1 MGAIGGIINLNN
13 KMNYKNSLYTMMD
26 KLSICKLDK
35 IDFIEDKNL
44 FMICGLNYITPES
57 LNENLPLV
65 DNKKNLMITCDAI
78 IDNRK
83 ELLEIF
89 NIDKNMWG
97 KITDTD
103 LILLSYEKWGNDCP
117 KYLVGDFAFVI
128 YDKNLNRIFCAR
140 DHVGKR
146 TLYYSLDSGNFIFCT
161 LMNPILATLDKKVEL
176 NERWTTDFLALW
188 GVHHQT
194 EAEETIYNQIYQVP
208 PGSTLEVDNIDTK
221 VRKYWNPLND
231 VKPLKLSSEKEY
243 IEKFLEIYTE
253 AVNCRLRSCKE
264 VGVLLSGGLDSGSV
278 ACLAARE
285 LEKKH
290 KRLKAFSFI
299 PATGYIDDTPRYQI
313 ADEREYI
320 EEILKIHKNIDE
332 TYMNCDGKDAV
343 SDIEDFISTFE
354 QPYKI
359 VENINWINES
369 CKIASEQGVSILLD
383 GQYGN
388 STISFGDF
396 FIHAKTLF
404 KEGKLIKLSKE
415 IDKASKYHNFPK
427 KKLIKDTMEYILP
440 DKINNY
446 IHREE
451 IKKKD
456 RFNECPIKKELVKKW
471 DVEKR
476 FENLEFN
483 SVSIHNHDLNSIR
496 MKMIDDSVFSHVGE
510 IETKLSLKYGVIK
523 RDPTRD
529 KRIIEFCLSLPTEMF
544 VDGGMERALV
554 RKSMKGILP
563 EKIRLNSSV
572 RGKQSADWI
581 YRITP
586 KWKQIKK
593 ELENMLNNDES
604 IISYIDIDKLKN
616 TLEILDIDN
625 LNEHKNEVRMLLVT
639 LVFSKFLQLFEDKY
653 YLLGG
658 MYYGKKTM
666 E

>member
-1 MGAIGGIINLNN
+1 MGAIGGLINLNN
-13 KMNYKNSLYTMMD
+13 KINSKDSLSNMID

-35 IDFIEDKNL
+35 IDFIEDENL
-44 FMICGLNYITPES
+44 FMICGLNYITQES

-65 DNKKNLMITCDAI
+65 DSKKSLIITCDAI
-78 IDNRK
+78 IDNRE
-83 ELLEIF
+83 ELLESF
-89 NIDKNMWG
+89 NISKDKWS
-97 KITDTD
+97 KITDSY
-103 LILLSYEKWGNDCP
+103 LILKSYEKWGNNCP

-146 TLYYSLDSGNFIFCT
+146 TLYYSLDNNFIFCT
-161 LMNPILATLDKKVEL
+161 LINPILANIDKKIQL

-194 EAEETIYNQIYQVP
+194 EAKETIYEGIYQVP
-208 PGSTLEVDNIDTK
+208 PGSTLELDNTGTK
-221 VRKYWNPLND
+221 VRKYWNPSKD

-243 IEKFLEIYTE
+243 LEKFLEVYTE

-278 ACLAARE
+278 ACLAAPQ
-285 LEKKH
+285 LAKKN
-290 KRLKAFSFI
+290 KRLKAFSFV

-320 EEILKIHKNIDE
+320 EEILKTYKNIDE
-332 TYMNCDGKDAV
+332 NYMNCDGKDAV

-369 CKIASEQGVSILLD
+369 CKIASEQGVGILLD

-404 KEGKLIKLSKE
+404 KEGRLIKLSKE

-427 KKLIKDTMEYILP
+427 EKLIRDTIEYILP

-446 IHREE
+446 IHRKE
-451 IKKKD
+451 IKNKD
-456 RFNECPIKKELVKKW
+456 RFNECPIKKELVDKW
-471 DVEKR
+471 NVEKR
-476 FENLEFN
+476 FDDLGFN
-483 SVSIHNHDLNSIR
+483 IVSIRNHDLYSLRKNI
-496 MKMIDDSVFSHVGE
+496 IDDSIFSHVGE
-510 IETKLSLKYGVIK
+510 IETKLSLRYGIVK

-529 KRIIEFCLSLPTEMF
+529 KRVIEFCLSLPTEMF

-563 EKIRLNSSV
+563 EKIRINTSV

-593 ELENMLNNDES
+593 ELENILNNDNNLVN
-604 IISYIDIDKLKN
+604 YVDIDKLKN
-616 TLEILDIDN
+616 TLEMLDSNN

-639 LVFSKFLQLFEDKY
+639 LVFSSFLKLFENKY

-658 MYYGKKTM
+658 MFYGKETM